1 MHPILANRRRLAL
14 YLLAWLPIGAILI
27 IALTPA
33 SDWPAAAI
41 FFFPFTLIYAFIA
54 LSAWYI
60 CRAFPLEPA
69 SAAARAVGVHL
80 VAATLASLI
89 WMAIGL
95 EWAAVLDGFDLY
107 LDVRGLYARQQWV
120 LFVVGALLFWLAVAL
135 HYMFIALQASR
146 RAQLRALELSL
157 LARET
162 ELKALR
168 AQIDPHFL
176 FNSLNSISAL
186 TATDPA
192 AARRM
197 CLLLADFLRETLR
210 LDGDSEVL
218 LAQELEL
225 AERFLAIEHV
235 RLGSRLT
242 VVRDIDPLAL
252 ECYIPA
258 LLLQPLLENAILHG
272 ISQRLEGGTITVAA
286 ARQGTLLCVVVE
298 NPCDPDRLPTAG
310 AGIGL
315 ELMQKRIAVK
325 FGSQGSIRIQ
335 QQPERFRVEL
345 NIPVRSHSGTA
356 R

>member
-1 MHPILANRRRLAL
+1 MHPILANRRRLVL
-14 YLLAWLPIGAILI
+14 YLLAWLPIGAILVI
-27 IALTPA
+27 GLTPV
-33 SDWPAAAI
+33 SDWPAAAL
-41 FFFPFTLIYAFIA
+41 FFFPFTLIYAFIE

-69 SAAARAVGVHL
+69 SAAVRAVGVHF
-80 VAATLASLI
+80 VAAMLASLI
-89 WMAIGL
+89 WMAIGFG
-95 EWAAVLDGFDLY
+95 WAAVLDGVDTY
-107 LDVRGLYARQQWV
+107 LDVRWLYAQQQWV
-120 LFVVGALLFWLAVAL
+120 LFVIGALLFWLAGAL
-135 HYMFIALQASR
+135 HYVFIALQTSR

-186 TATDPA
+186 TATDPL

-210 LDGDSEVL
+210 LDGDSQVL
-218 LAQELEL
+218 LAEELEL

-235 RLGSRLT
+235 RLGPRLA
-242 VVRDIDPLAL
+242 VVRDIDPAAL

-272 ISQRLEGGTITVAA
+272 VSQRLEGGTITVAA
-286 ARQGTLLCVVVE
+286 ARQGLLLCVVVE
-298 NPCDPDRLPTAG
+298 NPCDPDRPRNRG
-310 AGIGL
+310 AGVGL

-325 FGSQGSIRIQ
+325 FGSQASLRIQ

-345 NIPVRSHSGTA
+345 RIPIRSHPGTA
-356 R
+356 